1 MWSLLKWLVWGNPE
15 VNDDLN
21 KSVLKLT
28 RKNAVKKIEK
38 AYLNYKLKK
47 TKKQIVIDNLGL
59 VKTRFKEQATLQSTL
74 NSLKAKKKRRKR
86 PKKNKNKRK
95 REFLPIRI

>member
-15 VNDDLN
+15 ENDNLN
-21 KSVLKLT
+21 KSLLELR

-47 TKKQIVIDNLGL
+47 IKKQIVTENLSL